1 MKTRFLHCADIH
13 LGYLQYGHQQRFND
27 FAAALNAVID
37 KATGVYT
44 PRQNKQILPFD
55 EQIQGPVDFVILA
68 GDLFHKRSIDALT
81 LNQAMR
87 ALRRL
92 RDAGIPCIA
101 VEGNHERAYYE
112 DTIGWMKFLALQDL
126 IILLDADIGENEFVL
141 RPWDA
146 KRRQGA
152 YYEPAPGV
160 RIYGLRYYGAST
172 AAAIHNYAAALA
184 ATPKDGI
191 EYSIFVTHAGV
202 EGEMDEKA
210 GGIAFRQWSALREH
224 IDYVALG
231 HFHKPFILDRWIH
244 NPGSPETCSI
254 SEAAWPSRGYLVVD
268 VDTVAPPE
276 EQDNVQGCRHRVT
289 QGNPP
294 RRAFRQY
301 SYKTD
306 HVQSADDLMAQI
318 TEFIQRKARDL
329 RVELA
334 TRPVETTPP
343 VIDLYLT
350 GVMPFDLSA
359 LDIAAIE
366 AVVVETFQPL
376 AAQVK
381 SLLQSADFA
390 VESGEGQTRTELERS
405 VLTSLFG
412 RDVRFA
418 GSADRWTQAA
428 VTLKQ
433 LALSG
438 APAEAI
444 LDELAGHLDAI
455 DQTLA

>member
-1 MKTRFLHCADIH
+1 MKIRFLHCADIH

-27 FAAALNAVID
+27 FAAALHAVID
-37 KATGVYT
+37 KATGVYM
-44 PRQNKQILPFD
+44 PRQNKQLLPFD
-55 EQIQGPVDFVILA
+55 GQIEGPVDFVILA
-68 GDLFHKRSIDALT
+68 GDLFHKRAIDALT

-126 IILLDADIGENEFVL
+126 IILLDADVDENEFVL
-141 RPWDA
+141 HPWDA

-172 AAAIHNYAAALA
+172 SAALGHYAAALA
-184 ATPKDGI
+184 ATPKDGV
-191 EYSIFVTHAGV
+191 EYTIFVTHAGV

-210 GGIAFRQWSALREH
+210 GGVAFRQWSPLRKH
-224 IDYVALG
+224 VDYVALG
-231 HFHKPFILDRWIH
+231 HFHKPFILDGWIH

-254 SEAAWPSRGYLVVD
+254 SETAWPTRGYLIVD
-268 VDTVAPPE
+268 VDTAAPPDE
-276 EQDNVQGCRHRVT
+276 HGGRHHVER
-289 QGNPP
+289 GNTP

-301 SYKTD
+301 RYKTD
-306 HVQSADDLMAQI
+306 HAQSADDLMAQL
-318 TEFIQRKARDL
+318 TEFIHRKAREFQL
-329 RVELA
+329 EL
-334 TRPVETTPP
+334 TDRTIETTPP

-350 GVMPFDLSA
+350 GVLPFDRST

-366 AVVVETFQPL
+366 AIISDAFRPL
-376 AAQVK
+376 AVQVK

-390 VESGEGQTRTELERS
+390 VEGDESQTRTGLEQQ
-405 VLTSLFG
+405 VLNNLFG

-418 GSADRWTQAA
+418 SHAAQWTQAA

-438 APAEAI
+438 APVDAI
-444 LDELAGHLDAI
+444 LDELAGHLHAI
-455 DQTLA
+455 DTDAA